1 MVQSDVATIVIYL
14 IVPRLG
20 MFLQSSVNSSKEPQG
35 MHKAQKREDHI
46 KALLPCLLVPV
57 ATITGSCRYW
67 ECSVMIFESIENSQD
82 KKIEFGILDKKNC

>member
-1 MVQSDVATIVIYL
+1 
-14 IVPRLG
+14 

-57 ATITGSCRYW
+57 ATIAGSCHHW
-67 ECSVMIFESIENSQD
+67 ECSEIIFKSKAIEDPQG
-82 KKIEFGILDKKNC
+82 KKIK